1 MIMNRFLK
9 YYSLGWIFICFF
21 FLNNGYAEQPDTRLR
36 SQVGITYKPIK
47 VIEISASYRLD
58 INDNITRFQ
67 RSNFELGVGY
77 SVLKWLEID
86 ASYRFMTGYNKD
98 AHRFKAGVSAK
109 KSTINKKIQFQ
120 FKSLINF
127 NSNYLDRDYWRM
139 EDPSWVW
146 RNKFRTK
153 YNFSK
158 KLSVSLY
165 LEQFLRLKKSESY
178 FYRNRFGTSLDYE
191 FKKRH
196 SFSIGYYYQLEY
208 NRTQPENM
216 NTFELEYNFELR
228 KKKKSKLK
236 STPAEASLF

>member
-1 MIMNRFLK
+1 MNRFLK
-9 YYSLGWIFICFF
+9 YHL
-21 FLNNGYAEQPDTRLR
+21 FLCIIIGGLLINNVSAEHPDTRLR
-36 SQVGITYKPIK
+36 SQVGITYKPLK
-47 VIEISASYRLD
+47 VLDISASYRLD
-58 INDNITRFQ
+58 INENVTTFQ
-67 RSNFELGVGY
+67 RSNFELGLGY

-98 AHRFKAGVSAK
+98 SHRFKAGVSAK
-109 KSTINKKIQFQ
+109 KSTVNKKLQFQ
-120 FKSLINF
+120 WKSLFNF
-127 NSNYLDRDYWRM
+127 NSNYIDRDYWRM

-158 KLSVSLY
+158 KLSVSASI
-165 LEQFLRLKKSESY
+165 EVFLKLKESQSY

-208 NRTQPENM
+208 NRKNPENI
-216 NTFELEYNFELR
+216 NTFELEYNFEL
-228 KKKKSKLK
+228 KKKKKPKLK
-236 STPAEASLF
+236 TSPEGALLF